1 MYFKLT
7 SYTRKPFF
15 FKVAF
20 FFLFFSISQVLSS
33 QDLSPAYYAHYTTK
47 EVFQDGSVKL
57 TKGEIFYR
65 SVEKQLV
72 YKNLIPSPQSI
83 VIQDSLLR
91 VYESNK
97 LQNSFPYPN
106 LLDFSIFHL
115 ILTSKLKDYGLHDT
129 PFQIVETKKERG
141 VVLTRWEVPHKTKSS
156 LKAFEMAQ
164 KDGKLVGLISLG
176 ENDQVISKQ
185 IFSEYI
191 YVDGLWVPQKSM
203 EIKYNEEGGSHKKM
217 MTFSK
222 IKLND
227 PLQALF
233 PF

>member
-1 MYFKLT
+1 MKRFLL
-7 SYTRKPFF
+7 SYLLKPLLL
-15 FKVAF
+15 KGAL
-20 FFLFFSISQVLSS
+20 FFLFFSLFLSANAQQAS
-33 QDLSPAYYAHYTTK
+33 DSYYAEYTTK

-65 SVEKQLV
+65 SFEKQLV
-72 YKNLIPSPQSI
+72 YKNMIPIPQSI